1 MKYIR
6 NGIRDI
12 VIMGCL
18 LIACGLIQ
26 KNTQSVWIPIVAITC
41 AISIKCVW
49 NIYNDRKKK
58 ISINHEEPKPE
69 INKG

>member
-26 KNTQSVWIPIVAITC
+26 KNTESVWIPMVGIVC
-41 AISIKCVW
+41 FISIKGAW
-49 NIYNDRKKK
+49 NIYADNKRK
-58 ISINHEEPKPE
+58 
-69 INKG
+69 